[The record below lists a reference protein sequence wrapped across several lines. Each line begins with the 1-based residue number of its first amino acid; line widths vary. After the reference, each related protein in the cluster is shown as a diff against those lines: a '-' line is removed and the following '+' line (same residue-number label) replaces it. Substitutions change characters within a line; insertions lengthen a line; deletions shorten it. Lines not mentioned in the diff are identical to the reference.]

1 MDIQSIE
8 QAAAA
13 KLDADRT
20 ARISFIRDIA
30 EASVKY
36 RAAREKLTA
45 AETELSQLHRAA
57 RGHGWSDKDLKDFG
71 IEPNPKNLGGR
82 PSRQKTERR
91 TAGRET
97 SANNGTS
104 TGVPAHAEQ

>member
-13 KLDADRT
+13 KLDADRNE
-20 ARISFIRDIA
+20 RISFIREIA

-36 RAAREKLTA
+36 REARANLTA
-45 AETELSQLHRAA
+45 AELILSQLHRTA
-57 RGHGWSDKDLKDFG
+57 RTHGWTEKDLKDFG

-82 PSRQKTERR
+82 PRQKPERR
-91 TAGRET
+91 AASRDT
-97 SANNGTS
+97 NGS
-104 TGVPAHAEQ
+104 NASGIEIPSRNEE

>member
-13 KLDADRT
+13 KLDADRN
-20 ARISFIRDIA
+20 ARISFIREIA

-36 RAAREKLTA
+36 RSARDNLTA

-57 RGHGWSDKDLKDFG
+57 RGHGWSEKDLKDFG

-91 TAGRET
+91 GASRDSGENNR
-97 SANNGTS
+97 SA
-104 TGVPAHAEQ
+104 AEIPVQAAQ